1 MSDAH
6 HDDHAHGPE
15 HYTRIAG
22 ILIALATAS
31 WIGPMIGDQFG
42 LRWLTMISAF
52 GIALVKA
59 WLVIK
64 HFMHLNVEKRY
75 VNYMLITALA
85 FMVLFFAGV
94 APDVMNHRGRQ
105 WENVAA
111 QAEVKRALA
120 EAAAG
125 GGHHGDHGG
134 GHDGHEGGSHE
145 HGGHEHG
152 GEHGH

>member
-6 HDDHAHGPE
+6 HDDHAHGPK
-15 HYTRIAG
+15 HYWKIAK

-31 WIGPMIGDQFG
+31 FVGPMIGDRFG
-42 LRWLTMISAF
+42 LHWLTMISAF

-75 VNYMLITALA
+75 VNYMLLTALA
-85 FMVLFFAGV
+85 FMMLFFAGV

-111 QAEVKRALA
+111 QSEVKRALE

-125 GGHHGDHGG
+125 GGHHG
-134 GHDGHEGGSHE
+134 
-145 HGGHEHG
+145 EHG
-152 GEHGH
+152 GEHGDHAEGDHEAHH

>member
-6 HDDHAHGPE
+6 HDEDAHGPA
-15 HYTRIAG
+15 HYRK
-22 ILIALATAS
+22 IALILLGLAALS
-31 WIGPMIGDQFG
+31 AIGPVIGDRFG
-42 LRWLTMISAF
+42 LHWLTMISAF
-52 GIALVKA
+52 GIALWKA

-75 VNYMLITALA
+75 VNYMLLTALA
-85 FMVLFFAGV
+85 FMMLFFAGV

-105 WENVAA
+105 WENVSA
-111 QAEVKRALA
+111 QSEVKRALE

-134 GHDGHEGGSHE
+134 DHGDHGDHAEGGHEGH
-145 HGGHEHG
+145 H
-152 GEHGH
+152 